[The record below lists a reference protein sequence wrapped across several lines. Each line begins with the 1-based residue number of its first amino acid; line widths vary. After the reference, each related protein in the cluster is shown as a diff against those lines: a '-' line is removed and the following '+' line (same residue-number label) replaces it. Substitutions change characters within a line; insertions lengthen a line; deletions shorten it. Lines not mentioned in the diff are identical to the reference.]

1 MSFLHA
7 VISAW
12 LRTFAT
18 VISTAALLAILAWAA
33 LILDMPRIM
42 LFIVNWYFVILYVA
56 GILAAGFFAT
66 KHSQPRPYL
75 AAAVAGGVF
84 AIVLLLALRQASPL
98 SGSLYMAAGAPLAM
112 LAAWARLSI
121 PTGLMK

>member
-18 VISTAALLAILAWAA
+18 VIFTAALLGVIAWAA
-33 LILDMPRIM
+33 LLLNAPRVVWFIM
-42 LFIVNWYFVILYVA
+42 NWHFVILYAA

-84 AIVLLLALRQASPL
+84 TIVLLLALRQASPL
-98 SGSLYMAAGAPLAM
+98 AGSLYMAAGAPLAM
-112 LAAWARLSI
+112 LAAWARLTI